1 MRNEGNQ
8 IGTGSTLHIK
18 APGSDSD
25 ASALVLEVRLRDTVD
40 FMQTAV
46 LTLSDLGAK
55 PSRGHNLSHGPN
67 EACSVQKADSIGRA
81 I

>member
-1 MRNEGNQ
+1 
-8 IGTGSTLHIK
+8 
-18 APGSDSD
+18 
-25 ASALVLEVRLRDTVD
+25 
-40 FMQTAV
+40 MQTAV